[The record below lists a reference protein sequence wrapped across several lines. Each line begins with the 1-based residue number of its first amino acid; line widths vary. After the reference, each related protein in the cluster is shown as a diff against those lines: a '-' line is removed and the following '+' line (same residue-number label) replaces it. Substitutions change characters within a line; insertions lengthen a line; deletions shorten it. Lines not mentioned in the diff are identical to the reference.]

1 MRRVHASALLLLATG
16 ACGGHGPK
24 VTLRYRP
31 PAGAVYRY
39 GLEQRTELRMESG
52 PLAALGKQHILIRMY
67 FTQTVKGPASRR
79 YRSRRGFRVHD
90 YGDARRPAG
99 HPERAGEAAGHAC
112 HHRLRRSRPSDPE
125 RVCRVTWGVS
135 RSRETDA
142 VRRQRDDVRLPR
154 SAGRPG

>member
-52 PLAALGKQHILIRMY
+52 PLAALGKQHILLRMY
-67 FTQTVKGPASRR
+67 FTQTVTRPASGGGTEADVVLASMSIDLPGRR
-79 YRSRRGFRVHD
+79 LD
-90 YGDARRPAG
+90 
-99 HPERAGEAAGHAC
+99 
-112 HHRLRRSRPSDPE
+112 
-125 RVCRVTWGVS
+125 
-135 RSRETDA
+135 
-142 VRRQRDDVRLPR
+142 
-154 SAGRPG
+154 

>member
-67 FTQTVKGPASRR
+67 FTQTVKGPASGGGTEADVVFESMTMEMPGVRR
-79 YRSRRGFRVHD
+79 DIQS
-90 YGDARRPAG
+90 
-99 HPERAGEAAGHAC
+99 ELEAAGHAC
-112 HHRLRRSRPSDPE
+112 HHRLRRSRPGDPE